1 MDDELVDSYQV
12 QLWLAMGEQK
22 RAERWVE
29 EEQLPEVVSVQ
40 PPPGRFDPV
49 WEIRSQT
56 LARVYISQSNYPAA
70 LGVVEPLLENANK
83 NQRIRNVIKY
93 LAMKA
98 VLYYLMGEK
107 DTALKFLDQ
116 SLELG
121 EEQDFQ
127 RTFLDEGEPM
137 ARLLY
142 EAAAK
147 GQHVDY
153 IGHLL
158 QEFSSEV
165 SFKKRVTDQSEL
177 VEPLS
182 PREIEILEL
191 IASGKSNQEIAATLH
206 ISLSTV
212 KGHTSNIFGKL
223 NVNNRTHAVSRGRD
237 LGIIA

>member
-1 MDDELVDSYQV
+1 
-12 QLWLAMGEQK
+12 
-22 RAERWVE
+22 
-29 EEQLPEVVSVQ
+29 
-40 PPPGRFDPV
+40 V

-191 IASGKSNQEIAATLH
+191 IASGKSNREIAATLH

-237 LGIIA
+237 FGIIA